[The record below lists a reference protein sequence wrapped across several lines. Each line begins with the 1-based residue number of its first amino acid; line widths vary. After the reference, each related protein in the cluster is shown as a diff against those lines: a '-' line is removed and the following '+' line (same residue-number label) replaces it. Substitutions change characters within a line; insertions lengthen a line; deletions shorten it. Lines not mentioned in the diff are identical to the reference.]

1 MSNSV
6 SRSLIAFLALA
17 AAAHAGVIVVDAQ
30 NGPGTDF
37 TTLKA
42 ALAAAANGDVLLVRT
57 GVYDG
62 AHVMLNKAV
71 SIVADSGAGVAITNT
86 DLTSPTNAALLVT
99 GTFTSS
105 MLIQG
110 CTFQSVF
117 LTPTTAAGGAL
128 RIATNTATGHVFVD
142 DCAAITAVGNGID
155 VAGGCRT
162 TLTRCFGTGGNAVVS
177 GPVANSAGVG
187 LFASTSIDGSFVS
200 AFASD
205 FTGGNGLDQPAALT
219 PTLLAGG
226 SGIRAS
232 TFGSSRKVL
241 VSGTSIQGG
250 VGGDT
255 VSGPPNCTTPGAGG
269 HGLEVI
275 AGLGPYVVDPSF
287 AGGAA
292 GTDQSTCELTG
303 VPGQPV
309 AVTFLGLPPAP
320 LVAQPSRISVAS
332 PVREGVTVTVSIQG
346 PVNHAAFAVIGF
358 AQTHVFEASLSGS
371 LVATPNAIVALGAL
385 PPSGSVTLSTHAPS
399 MPVGVDAGI
408 VYLQPITQDMT
419 TGQATLGAPAAL
431 VILDDSL

>member
-1 MSNSV
+1 MSIRTLGTAMFV
-6 SRSLIAFLALA
+6 SSLCAMAQ
-17 AAAHAGVIVVDAQ
+17 AGVIVVDAS

-42 ALAAAANGDVLLVRT
+42 ALAAAADGDLLLVRT
-57 GVYDG
+57 GTYDG
-62 AHVMLNKAV
+62 SHLMLNKAV

-86 DLTSPTNAALLVT
+86 DLTSLSTAALVVT
-99 GTFTSS
+99 GTINGS

-117 LTPTTAAGGAL
+117 LTPTTATGGAL
-128 RIATNTATGHVFVD
+128 RIATNSASGHVFVD
-142 DCAAITAVGNGID
+142 DCAAIAAVGNGID
-155 VAGGCRT
+155 VAGGSRT
-162 TLTRCFGTGGNAVVS
+162 TLTRCFGTGGNTHVS

-187 LFASTSIDGSFVS
+187 LFASPSIDGSFLS
-200 AFASD
+200 TFASD

-226 SGIRAS
+226 SAIRAS
-232 TFGSSRKVL
+232 TLGSVRRFL
-241 VSGTSIQGG
+241 VSGTSAQGG

-255 VSGPPNCTTPGAGG
+255 VFGPPNCTTPGTGG
-269 HGLEVI
+269 HGLEI
-275 AGLGPYVVDPSF
+275 NAGFGPYLVDSTL

-292 GTDQSTCELTG
+292 GTDQSTCGLTG
-303 VPGQPV
+303 TPGQPV

-320 LVAQPSRISVAS
+320 LVAQPGRISVAS
-332 PVREGVTVTVSIQG
+332 PVREGVAVTVSLQG

-358 AQTHVFEASLSGS
+358 AQTHVFEASLSSS
-371 LVATPNAIVALGAL
+371 LVATPNAIVALGSL
-385 PPSGSVTLSTHAPS
+385 PPSGVVTLSTHAPA

-408 VYLQPITQDMT
+408 VYLQPITQDMS

-431 VILDDSL
+431 VILDESL